1 MFKDDAYFYVS
12 ECDLEKLSEKYPGKP
27 LAFAYYRFL
36 VDSGYLKTEF
46 TVSRCANFYIKVYE
60 KTGILEIKFPDD
72 SELFIG
78 DGSVNVRCKKMG
90 YSASFAHI

>member
-36 VDSGYLKTEF
+36 VDSGYLKTELL
-46 TVSRCANFYIKVYE
+46 IK
-60 KTGILEIKFPDD
+60 II
-72 SELFIG
+72 
-78 DGSVNVRCKKMG
+78 
-90 YSASFAHI
+90 